1 MTLLIISYA
10 LFQCHKPSIQLAP
23 IKVSYREDKCSFNS
37 NNAKSVSSSNE
48 MRDGMFWQCN
58 KRCLVV
64 IITYCQLCRWLAT
77 ASIMVKLGAAFR
89 QACVNIFLVSS
100 CFSEN

>member
-48 MRDGMFWQCN
+48 MRNGMFWQCN

-64 IITYCQLCRWLAT
+64 IITYCQWLAT
-77 ASIMVKLGAAFR
+77 ASIMVKLGAAFGR
-89 QACVNIFLVSS
+89 ACVNIFLVSS
-100 CFSEN
+100 CLTEN